1 MPGKPSSPTPL
12 AISGLLFFFVL
23 AIFNLVSE
31 YLEWRT
37 GIFISKPLLMP
48 VLALYLF
55 LSSGFRTTFNRWI
68 GLALLFSFGGDTLL
82 LFSEQG
88 QGTPLFFL
96 LGLGSF
102 LMAHLFYILAFSRYQ
117 RQEKGWLRTAPWA
130 LLPFVLY
137 LAWLLNFLWEDI
149 PGDMRIPV
157 SVYGLVIISV
167 CLAAV
172 NLKTKVAKQI
182 FWLFFIGIL
191 LFVLSDSLIA
201 LNKFKGAAFYFPKIR
216 LWIMGLYI
224 TGQFL
229 ITEGAIRLSS
239 GSAEV

>member
-1 MPGKPSSPTPL
+1 MPGKQSLPTPIV
-12 AISGLLFFFVL
+12 ISGLILFFVFST
-23 AIFNLVSE
+23 FNLISE

-55 LSSGFRTTFNRWI
+55 LSSGFKTIFNRWI
-68 GLALLFSFGGDTLL
+68 ALALLFSFGGDTLL

-88 QGTPLFFL
+88 RGAPLFFL

-102 LMAHLFYILAFSRYQ
+102 LLAHLFYIIAFGRYR

-130 LLPFVLY
+130 LLPFILY
-137 LAWLLNFLWEDI
+137 LGWLLTFLWEDI
-149 PGDMRIPV
+149 PTDMRIPV
-157 SVYGLVIISV
+157 AVYGLVIIGV
-167 CLAAV
+167 CLAAI
-172 NLKTKVAKQI
+172 NLKTKVAKGV

-201 LNKFKGAAFYFPKIR
+201 LNKFKGADFYFPKIR

-229 ITEGAIRLSS
+229 ITEGAIRLHS
-239 GSAEV
+239 GRSEV